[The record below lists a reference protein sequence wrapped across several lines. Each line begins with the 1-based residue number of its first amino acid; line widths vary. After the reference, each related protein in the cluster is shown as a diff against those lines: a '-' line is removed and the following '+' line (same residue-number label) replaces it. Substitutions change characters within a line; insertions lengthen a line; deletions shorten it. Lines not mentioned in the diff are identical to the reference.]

1 MKTTLDQDAV
11 RTILPHR
18 GVMLLCRTATVDGEG
33 GATAEL
39 SIDGESW
46 AERLSCPHLYLV
58 EALAQLCGLA
68 LAGMRL
74 AEGIGPSRG
83 YLAEANEVEF
93 SGIPAPGA
101 TVEMGVEKV
110 ISFGPLHRF
119 EVTAQC
125 AGEILVRGCL
135 TVATA

>member
-1 MKTTLDQDAV
+1 MKRPLSQEDV

-18 GVMLLCRTATVDGEG
+18 DVMLLCRTATVDGEG
-33 GATAEL
+33 GATAEFP
-39 SIDGESW
+39 IEPESW
-46 AERLSCPHLYLV
+46 ADRLSCPHLYLV

-68 LAGMRL
+68 LAGTRL

-83 YLAEANEVEF
+83 YLAEASEIEF
-93 SGIPAPGA
+93 SGSLTPGSTA
-101 TVEMGVEKV
+101 GLVVSRE

-119 EVTAQC
+119 EVTA
-125 AGEILVRGCL
+125 GRGDEVLVKGVL

>member
-1 MKTTLDQDAV
+1 MKTTLDQDAI
-11 RTILPHR
+11 RNILPHR
-18 GVMLLCRTATVDGEG
+18 DVMLLCRTATVDGEG
-33 GATAEL
+33 GASAEL
-39 SIDGESW
+39 SLDDETW
-46 AERLSCPHLYLV
+46 VRRLSCPHLYLV

-93 SGIPAPGA
+93 SGTPAIGA
-101 TVEMGVEKV
+101 TVGMDVEKV

-119 EVTAQC
+119 QVTAEC
-125 AGEILVRGCL
+125 AGEVLVRGSL